1 MTDSET
7 SKFRGIVCAGQS
19 VLSATLSPRSKPV
32 VIVTTAVARPVVFM
46 DHLYL
51 WQQKPCM

>member
-19 VLSATLSPRSKPV
+19 VLSATLSPSSKPV